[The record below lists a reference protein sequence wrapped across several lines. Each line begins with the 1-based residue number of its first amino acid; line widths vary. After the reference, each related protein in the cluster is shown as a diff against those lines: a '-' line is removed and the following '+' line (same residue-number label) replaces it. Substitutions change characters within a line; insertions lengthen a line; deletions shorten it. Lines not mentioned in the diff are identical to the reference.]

1 MKDGDEKKNLSREE
15 REFLNQ
21 VISSLYE
28 AEIKL
33 EESYNKKNPNQFN
46 AVKKFMLKINERVEE
61 IL

>member
-1 MKDGDEKKNLSREE
+1 MKDGDSKMSLSKDE

-21 VISSLYE
+21 AVSSLYE
-28 AEIKL
+28 AEVKL

-46 AVKKFMLKINERVEE
+46 AVKKFMLKVNERVEE